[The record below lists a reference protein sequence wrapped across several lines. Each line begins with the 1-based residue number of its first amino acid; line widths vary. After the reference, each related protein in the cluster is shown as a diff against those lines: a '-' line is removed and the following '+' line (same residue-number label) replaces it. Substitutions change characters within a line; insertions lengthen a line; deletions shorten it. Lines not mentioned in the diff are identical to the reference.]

1 MQTSVRYYITRA
13 DDQPVVRTIP
23 VALRECEQPE
33 PTATPVVETQ
43 HPAEHRAHRALR
55 APKIVRPA
63 LRRATRISSD
73 KL

>member
-23 VALRECEQPE
+23 VAKHEVEPREPI
-33 PTATPVVETQ
+33 
-43 HPAEHRAHRALR
+43 PAESEAQVAGTAHALR
-55 APKIVRPA
+55 IPKIVRPA
-63 LRRATRISSD
+63 LRRVTQISSE

>member
-23 VALRECEQPE
+23 VAMHEVEAREPKAAVSEPKAAETERSLR
-33 PTATPVVETQ
+33 T
-43 HPAEHRAHRALR
+43 
-55 APKIVRPA
+55 PKIVQPT
-63 LRRATRISSD
+63 LRRATRISSE